1 MWTVLAN
8 TGRPAPPHLRPGRA
22 STGLRTLAILLTPPP
37 VRKHFASLDGLR
49 GVAAL
54 AVVGSHFENLS
65 GFELYLQQAGVAV
78 DFFFVLSGFVIA
90 QAYEQRLLTDM
101 TWRRYMGIRLA
112 RLYPAIFG
120 GVLAGLIV
128 AGVAGEPLSV
138 WLGLQF
144 LLLPVLQ
151 GAAVHGGELFPLNGP
166 QWSLFWELAINGV
179 HAAVVRWLT
188 TPVLI
193 AVIAVAAG
201 ALIWT
206 SLLFGSLDVGWS
218 RANLMGALPRVVY
231 SFGVGLLIFR
241 AHTRGFTPPKVPY
254 VIIVIG
260 LIVCMFRAFPD
271 LGGFAI
277 RDLVVVLVILPA
289 LVTLAIASPLSAR
302 AERWAIFLGALSYPL
317 YAIHVPLLRAF
328 NVIVDT
334 LPDDAQT
341 PAWWVSLILTL
352 GLAVLFE
359 RFYDAPIRRWI
370 SSRRRVSQDPA
381 RV

>member
-1 MWTVLAN
+1 M
-8 TGRPAPPHLRPGRA
+8 
-22 STGLRTLAILLTPPP
+22 
-37 VRKHFASLDGLR
+37 RKHFASLDGLR

-65 GFELYLQQAGVAV
+65 GFALYMQQAGVAV

-101 TWRRYMGIRLA
+101 SWRRYMGIRLA

-128 AGVAGEPLSV
+128 AAVAGEPVSV

-151 GAAVHGGELFPLNGP
+151 GAPVHGGELFPVNGP
-166 QWSLFWELAINGV
+166 QWSLMWELAINAV
-179 HAAVVRWLT
+179 HAAVVRHLT

-193 AVIAVAAG
+193 AIIALAAG

-206 SLLFGSLDVGWS
+206 SLFFGSLDVGWS
-218 RANLMGALPRVVY
+218 RTNLWGALPRVLY

-241 AHTRGFTPPKVPY
+241 AHTRGFTPLKVPY
-254 VIIVIG
+254 AVIVIA
-260 LIVCMFRAFPD
+260 LIACMFRALPSI
-271 LGGFAI
+271 GGFAI
-277 RDLVVVLVILPA
+277 RDLVIVLVILPA
-289 LVTLAIASPLSAR
+289 LVILAIASPLSAR
-302 AERWAIFLGALSYPL
+302 WERWAIWLGALSYPL
-317 YAIHVPLLRAF
+317 YAIHVPLLRGF
-328 NVIVDT
+328 NVIVDA
-334 LPDDAQT
+334 LPDDWQT
-341 PAWWVSLILTL
+341 PAWWVSLALTL

-370 SSRRRVSQDPA
+370 SNRRRVSQDPA

>member
-1 MWTVLAN
+1 M
-8 TGRPAPPHLRPGRA
+8 
-22 STGLRTLAILLTPPP
+22 
-37 VRKHFASLDGLR
+37 RKHFASLDGLR

-90 QAYEQRLLTDM
+90 QAYEQRLLIDM
-101 TWRRYMGIRLA
+101 TWRRYMGVRLA

-128 AGVAGEPLSV
+128 AVVAGEPVSA
-138 WLGLQF
+138 WFGLQF

-151 GAAVHGGELFPLNGP
+151 GAAVHGGELFPVNGP
-166 QWSLFWELAINGV
+166 QWSLFWELAINAV

-188 TPVLI
+188 TPLLITIVVL
-193 AVIAVAAG
+193 AAG

-206 SLLFGSLDVGWS
+206 GLFFGSLDVGWS
-218 RANLMGALPRVVY
+218 RTNLWGAVPRVLY

-241 AHTRGFTPPKVPY
+241 AHTRGFSAPKVPY
-254 VIIVIG
+254 AVIVIA
-260 LIVCMFRAFPD
+260 LIACMFRAFPT
-271 LGGFAI
+271 LGAFAI
-277 RDLVVVLVILPA
+277 RDLVVVLFILPA

-302 AERWAIFLGALSYPL
+302 AERWAIWLGALSYPL
-317 YAIHVPLLRAF
+317 YAIHVPLLRGF
-328 NVIVDT
+328 NVIVDN
-334 LPDDAQT
+334 LPDNGQT
-341 PAWWVSLILTL
+341 PAWWMSLALTL
-352 GLAVLFE
+352 GLAVAFE
-359 RFYDAPIRRWI
+359 RCYDAPIRRWI
-370 SSRRRVSQDPA
+370 SSRRRLSPGAA

>member
-1 MWTVLAN
+1 M
-8 TGRPAPPHLRPGRA
+8 
-22 STGLRTLAILLTPPP
+22 
-37 VRKHFASLDGLR
+37 RKHFASLDGLR
-49 GVAAL
+49 GIAAL

-65 GFELYLQQAGVAV
+65 GFDLHLQQSGVAV

-90 QAYEQRLLTDM
+90 QAYEARLIADM
-101 TWRRYMGIRLA
+101 TWRRYMSLRLA

-128 AGVAGEPLSV
+128 AAAAGEPLSV

-166 QWSLFWELAINGV
+166 QWSLFWELAINAV
-179 HAAVVRWLT
+179 HAAAVRWLT

-193 AVIAVAAG
+193 AVVALAAG
-201 ALIWT
+201 ALVWT
-206 SLLFGSLDVGWS
+206 SLHFGSLDVGWS
-218 RANLMGALPRVVY
+218 RTNVWGAVPRVIY

-241 AHTRGFTPPKVPY
+241 AHARGFTAPKIPY
-254 VIIVIG
+254 GVIAIA
-260 LIVCMFRAFPD
+260 LIACMFRVVPA

-277 RDLVVVLVILPA
+277 RDLAVVLVVLPA
-289 LVTLAIASPLSAR
+289 LVVLAIASPLSTR
-302 AERWAIFLGALSYPL
+302 AERSAKWLGALSYPL
-317 YAIHVPLLRAF
+317 YTIHVPLLRGF
-328 NVIVDT
+328 NIVVDA
-334 LPDDAQT
+334 LPDAWQAA
-341 PAWWVSLILTL
+341 AWWVSLILTL

-359 RFYDAPIRRWI
+359 RYYDAPIRRWI
-370 SSRRRVSQDPA
+370 SNGRGVSQQPA